1 MSQVE
6 ETMSYVYKNPNAPIE
21 DRIKDLVSRMTLQEK
36 VGQMTQIELC
46 VATLDDVRN
55 LSIGSMVSGG
65 GKEPLEKAMA
75 SDWAETIDRFQQA
88 AVDSRLGIPLAY
100 GIDAVHGNNRFYGAT
115 IFPHNIGLGATGDA
129 DLAQR
134 IGAAVALEVRASGIH
149 FNFAPCV
156 AVCRDPRWGRCYE
169 SFSEDT
175 NIVRKMTSIITGLQ
189 GQPPVGHSKGYPFVA
204 GRYNVIACA
213 KHFVGDGGTE
223 KGINEGNTISSYDE
237 LESIHMAP
245 YLDCLYKGV
254 STVMAS
260 YSSWNGCKL
269 HAHHFLL
276 TEILKGKLG
285 FKGFLIS
292 DWKALDRLS
301 EPRGSNYRR
310 CVYTAINAGID
321 MVMVPYRY
329 KQFIEDLISLVE
341 SGEIQMTRI
350 DDAVERILRVK
361 FVAGLFEYP
370 FSDRSLLDTIG
381 CKLHRELAREA
392 VRKSLVLLKNGKNPG
407 KPFLPLEK
415 NAERVLITGTHANN
429 LGYQCGGWTRY
440 WQGSSGRITTGTT
453 ILDAFREVMGE
464 KTDVIYEKYPSPNT
478 LSGQNFSFAIVGV
491 GEEPYAESAGDNSE
505 LVIPLNGSE
514 LISTIADRIPT
525 LVILI
530 SGRPLVIEPSLLE
543 KMDALVA
550 AWLPGTEGRGITDVV
565 FGDYEFEGRLPMTW
579 FRTTEEL
586 PINKGDN
593 SCDPLFPLGFGLTYK
608 KENLQSK

>member
-1 MSQVE
+1 MNQAE
-6 ETMSYVYKNPNAPIE
+6 ETMSCVYKNPNAPTE

-55 LSIGSMVSGG
+55 LSIGSMVSGA

-149 FNFAPCV
+149 FNFAPCRFCLIGSRQ
-156 AVCRDPRWGRCYE
+156 VCRDPRWGRCYE

-189 GQPPVGHSKGYPFVA
+189 GQPPVGHPKGYPFVA

-237 LESIHMAP
+237 LESVHMAP

-260 YSSWNGCKL
+260 YSSWNEFKL

-301 EPRGSNYRR
+301 EPRGSNYHR

-321 MVMVPYRY
+321 MVMLPYRY

-361 FVAGLFEYP
+361 
-370 FSDRSLLDTIG
+370 SLLDTIG

-429 LGYQCGGWTRY
+429 LGYQFGGWTLY

-491 GEEPYAESAGDNSE
+491 GEEPYAESAGHNSE

-530 SGRPLVIEPSLLE
+530 SGRPLVIEPWLLE
-543 KMDALVA
+543 KIDALVA
-550 AWLPGTEGRGITDVV
+550 AWLPGTEARGITDVV

-586 PINKGDN
+586 QINKGDN

-608 KENLQSK
+608 KEKPTE